1 MRRRMVVA
9 AAGLASALGAG
20 PAGARRPAAAPSAA
34 CVAYEVAD
42 AGSGAVL
49 AEKDAHRRWPPA
61 SMAKMMTVLI
71 AMERV
76 RSGASTLA
84 EPVHTSAWAAHMG
97 GSQVYLAEGEAFPL
111 GEMLEAIMIA
121 SANDAAVAV
130 AEHVAGS
137 ETAFVT
143 LMNQRARE
151 LGMAETTYET
161 PHGLP
166 PGPGQRPDVT
176 SAHDLVLLGRALTR
190 FPEVMQWAATPSA
203 GFRNGTLQ
211 MMNTNHL
218 VRGGYPG
225 ATGLKTGYYAEAGF
239 EVTATATRG
248 DLSVIAAVL
257 GCPTKQASF
266 AEAARLMNE
275 AFAGYRVLVA
285 ARRDAPVGEV
295 PVSGGAAAGVKAVAT
310 EDLRLLL
317 KRADDKAVQVE
328 AHLPRLVAAPVR
340 RRQAL
345 GEVIVRQGDRE
356 LGRVPVVA
364 DADVPATGWLSWIWN
379 RGGQPGPQ

>member
-1 MRRRMVVA
+1 MA
-9 AAGLASALGAG
+9 AAGGLVCALCV
-20 PAGARRPAAAPSAA
+20 AAPSAARGRPPGAAPNAA

-42 AGSGAVL
+42 IDTGTVL

-61 SMAKMMTVLI
+61 SMAKMMTVLL

-76 RSGASTLA
+76 RAGASTLA
-84 EPVHTSAWAAHMG
+84 DPVRTSAWAAHMG
-97 GSQVYLAEGEAFPL
+97 GSQVYLAEGETFPL
-111 GEMLEAIMIA
+111 GEMLKAIMIA

-130 AEHVAGS
+130 AEYVAGS
-137 ETAFVT
+137 ETAFVA
-143 LMNQRARE
+143 LMNERAQQ
-151 LGMAETTYET
+151 LGMSDTVYQT

-166 PGPGQRPDVT
+166 PGPGQQPDLT
-176 SAHDLVLLGRALTR
+176 SAHDLVILGRALTR

-203 GFRNGTLQ
+203 GFRNDTLA

-248 DLSVIAAVL
+248 DMSVIAAVL

-275 AFAGYRVLVA
+275 AFAGYRVLIA

-295 PVSGGAAAGVKAVAT
+295 PVTGGAATAVKAIADG
-310 EDLRLLL
+310 DLRLLL
-317 KRADDKAVQVE
+317 KRADDKAVRVE

-345 GEVIVRQGDRE
+345 GEIVVRQDDRE
-356 LGRVPVVA
+356 LGRVPAVA
-364 DADVPATGWLSWIWN
+364 DADVPATGWLSWLWGRN
-379 RGGQPGPQ
+379 AKPTPP